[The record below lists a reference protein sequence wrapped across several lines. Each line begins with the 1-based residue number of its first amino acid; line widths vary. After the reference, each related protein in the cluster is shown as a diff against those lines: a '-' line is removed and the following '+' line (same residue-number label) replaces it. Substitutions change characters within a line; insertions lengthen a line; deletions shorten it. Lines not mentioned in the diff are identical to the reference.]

1 MSDDEQPTDEALR
14 GMIRKLVPKVN
25 LQKTGIK
32 SFTKL
37 LQKECGGIELKTRS
51 QFIKDA
57 LSEAINELEGSDSDQ
72 EPAAP
77 KKAAAKVKKAAAK
90 AKAPPAPKPE
100 KKKRKAGKGLSIPKE
115 ISKELAEL
123 LQKGP
128 EMSRTEIVKALWD
141 YIKEKELQNPENK
154 REIILDENM
163 KKVFGIDRFTMFT
176 MNKYIA
182 AHVHPFK
189 EVDLTEKPK
198 KEPKKRKRKVKEE
211 AGAARKKRKAKKPG
225 LQPPYKLSED
235 MAKVVGKDILPR
247 PQVVTA
253 LWHYI
258 KSNELQNPSDKR
270 EIICDDLLKNVMGG
284 EQRVTMFNMNR
295 YITQHLLEK
304 LDRSA
309 YNYEDDKA
317 GDVFADAEEGANSDE
332 EDEEEEE
339 EV

>member
-1 MSDDEQPTDEALR
+1 MSDDAQPTDEALR

-37 LQKECGGIELKTRS
+37 LQKECGGIDLKTRS

-57 LSEAINELEGSDSDQ
+57 LSVAINELEGSDSD
-72 EPAAP
+72 EERAAP
-77 KKAAAKVKKAAAK
+77 KKAAAKKKATK
-90 AKAPPAPKPE
+90 AKAAPVPKPE

-141 YIKEKELQNPENK
+141 YIKEKELQNPENR

-163 KKVFGIDRFTMFT
+163 KKVFGVERFTMFT

-189 EVDLTEKPK
+189 EVDLSEKPK
-198 KEPKKRKRKVKEE
+198 TAPKKRKRKVKEE
-211 AGAARKKRKAKKPG
+211 AGSAKKKRKPKKPG

-270 EIICDDLLKNVMGG
+270 EIICDDLLKAVMGG
-284 EQRVTMFNMNR
+284 EERVTMFNMNR
-295 YITQHLLEK
+295 YITGHLLEK

-309 YNYEDDKA
+309 YNYADDKA

-332 EDEEEEE
+332 EEEE